1 MLTSHLITCLL
12 LIFIRSTKAVSTAPK
27 TKHSHGH
34 TAVIRWAHVVT
45 EVFCVHIRASRTATY
60 NMADTRDVT
69 LKKKKIIKKRKR
81 NEQFQGEQIWW
92 NRLFFGFQSHVVL
105 LVAALLGKL

>member
-1 MLTSHLITCLL
+1 
-12 LIFIRSTKAVSTAPK
+12 
-27 TKHSHGH
+27 
-34 TAVIRWAHVVT
+34 
-45 EVFCVHIRASRTATY
+45 
-60 NMADTRDVT
+60 MADTRDVT

>member
-1 MLTSHLITCLL
+1 M
-12 LIFIRSTKAVSTAPK
+12 V
-27 TKHSHGH
+27 
-34 TAVIRWAHVVT
+34 
-45 EVFCVHIRASRTATY
+45 
-60 NMADTRDVT
+60 DTRDVT

-105 LVAALLGKL
+105 LVAALLGKLRAGLSYVCSPLSDKQTEEPFTK